1 MKANVEPGNINK
13 LQISPTVQAT
23 KSNYTRVHGGKK
35 IKYLNNFLKFK
46 KYLVNI
52 KQTEQGFNYLLKKI
66 KIFLFNQIL
75 KLKLQT
81 DTDG

>member
-1 MKANVEPGNINK
+1 MKANVELGNINK

-23 KSNYTRVHGGKK
+23 KAIILEFTEEK